1 MLHRCTQYEEQHT
14 HSGRPQGAFATEK
27 PVIDSA
33 RDKADA
39 AVFQQ
44 HGSVVKLEIGVHR
57 LRIQRSKLI
66 EVAISSKSL
75 RSMEFHG
82 LASDKSL

>member
-1 MLHRCTQYEEQHT
+1 MIHRCTQYEEQHS
-14 HSGRPQGAFATEK
+14 HSGCPQRPFATEK

-44 HGSVVKLEIGVHR
+44 HGSMVKLKVGVHR
-57 LRIQRSKLI
+57 VHIQRSKLI

-75 RSMEFHG
+75 RIMEFHG
-82 LASDKSL
+82 LTSDKSL